1 MKILIA
7 TKNGAKAGDYKNIL
21 TSFGIPT
28 ITLKELNDNDDVEE
42 AGNSLKENAK
52 IKALYFAKKYHMP
65 AIADD
70 SGFEID
76 ALGGEPGI
84 YARRWPGY
92 EATDQELRDMVINK
106 LQNIPL
112 NKRTAKFTNVTV
124 LANDKGEMVANGT
137 GYIDGYIP
145 LEISPK
151 KIEGFPYRSVLFV
164 TQFNKFW
171 CDLTEEEFRQ
181 LNFRY
186 KAVESIIPQIK
197 NLLK

>member
-7 TKNGAKAGDYKNIL
+7 TKNSAKVNDYKNIL
-21 TSFGIPT
+21 TSFDIPT
-28 ITLKELNDNDDVEE
+28 VTLKELNDTDNVEE
-42 AGNSLKENAK
+42 TGASLEENAK
-52 IKALYFAKKYHMP
+52 IKAEYFAKKYNMP

-76 ALGGEPGI
+76 ALGGKPGI

-92 EATDQELRDMVINK
+92 EATDQELRDMVVDK
-106 LQNIPL
+106 LQNITL
-112 NKRTAKFTNVTV
+112 NERTAKFTNVTI
-124 LANDKGEMVANGT
+124 LANNKGEMVAKGT
-137 GYIDGYIP
+137 GYITGHIP
-145 LEISPK
+145 LKISPK
-151 KIEGFPYRSVLFV
+151 KMEGFPYRSVLFV

-186 KAVESIIPQIK
+186 KAVKSIIPQIK
-197 NLLK
+197 KLLK